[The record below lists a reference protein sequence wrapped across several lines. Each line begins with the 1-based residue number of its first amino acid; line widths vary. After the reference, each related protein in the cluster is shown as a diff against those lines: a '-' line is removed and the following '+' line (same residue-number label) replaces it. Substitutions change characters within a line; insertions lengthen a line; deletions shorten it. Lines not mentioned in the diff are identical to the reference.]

1 MAVQAG
7 QKESGPWTDWSDV
20 AEWQLDYYLWP
31 ADAFSVRL
39 VRSYRLARPITVC
52 SRCTRKTDSGTS
64 SKILSRGPWFVP
76 FTTLTGAEM
85 LQSQV
90 LSDSDR
96 DFANQLRIAEINSA
110 YLPQLP
116 NMQDLPCLLLPPPCM
131 TLLFQGGLKELVLRA
146 EWERNLQ
153 LDRMPANFGNVW
165 PGQTFLDE
173 RADVPLQPHPSERD
187 IELTVANL
195 GFVIQCFRRL
205 VRKALPEDAL
215 VGADADHDEEA
226 RAGEVLNWEF
236 ALEMLVCWRA
246 SLCVQSGQM
255 SAAASRRRRIHT
267 SEKLIEAVSLSRRV
281 RGAGRVP
288 DVVVKSLSVGL
299 PQCLAT
305 GLVAHAKKN
314 LKQKLPSTSSVRR
327 SEIALDV
334 AFMLGCRDIWAA
346 HHGSLRYLWADS
358 SPQATRSSHT
368 PKGQGHG
375 LGLGKTLGVG
385 QLRTLVSNKT
395 RQTHIRVLTWNLHP
409 STSNWARDSQPH

>member
-1 MAVQAG
+1 
-7 QKESGPWTDWSDV
+7 
-20 AEWQLDYYLWP
+20 
-31 ADAFSVRL
+31 
-39 VRSYRLARPITVC
+39 
-52 SRCTRKTDSGTS
+52 
-64 SKILSRGPWFVP
+64 
-76 FTTLTGAEM
+76 M

-90 LSDSDR
+90 LSDSDG

-116 NMQDLPCLLLPPPCM
+116 NMQDLPCLLLLPPCM
-131 TLLFQGGLKELVLRA
+131 SFLFQGGLKELVLRA

-246 SLCVQSGQM
+246 SLCVHSGQM

-299 PQCLAT
+299 PQCRSGGACQKELKTEIAIHLLST
-305 GLVAHAKKN
+305 ALRDCVRCGIHVGLSRHLGRTPWFTSLLVGGFFSAGNA
-314 LKQKLPSTSSVRR
+314 KLP
-327 SEIALDV
+327 
-334 AFMLGCRDIWAA
+334 
-346 HHGSLRYLWADS
+346 
-358 SPQATRSSHT
+358 
-368 PKGQGHG
+368 
-375 LGLGKTLGVG
+375 
-385 QLRTLVSNKT
+385 
-395 RQTHIRVLTWNLHP
+395 HP
-409 STSNWARDSQPH
+409 